1 MKVSKRGEESKL
13 ERLSVIISLT
23 ARESLL
29 FSVALDQGDLSLDL
43 ISAPSNLSYRSD
55 YVSFTIH
62 ALSW

>member
-23 ARESLL
+23 VRVSLL
-29 FSVALDQGDLSLDL
+29 FSVAPDQRDLSLHL
-43 ISAPSNLSYRSD
+43 ISAPSNLSYSSD
-55 YVSFTIH
+55 YLSFTIH